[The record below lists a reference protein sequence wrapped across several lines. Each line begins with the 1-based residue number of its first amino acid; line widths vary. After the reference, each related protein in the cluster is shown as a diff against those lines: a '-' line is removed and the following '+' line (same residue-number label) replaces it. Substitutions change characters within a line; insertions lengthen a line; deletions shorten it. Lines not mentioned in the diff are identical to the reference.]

1 MKSFSQALR
10 VRFFVATVLW
20 TFGAGASAQK
30 LDFDTA
36 LRIAMERAPSLQ
48 ARSASLQGATALQT
62 SAAQLPDPRLGI
74 GIDSLPVNGQNRGSL
89 TRDDF
94 TQRQIGWEQD
104 VPNRAKRAARSEAAA
119 ARTER
124 ERALL
129 NAEQLAVRREA
140 GLAWL
145 ARYYADKRLVLF
157 GELNSHHSLLRQT
170 APAQLTAGKINALDV
185 ATLELEAL
193 ALEDRRDELQRE
205 VGQANALLQRWT
217 GTAAE
222 VELSGEAPVLKPDGA
237 RLLAGID
244 SSPDI
249 AAMVT
254 LRSMAE
260 AELREVEAAKVGD
273 WSWGVRYGKRGPA
286 FSDFV
291 SVQLS
296 FELPLATGQRQQPQI
311 AAKQK
316 EIERV
321 DAERED
327 LVRRQTQE
335 LKNLLAE
342 NSELERKLERLTKQ
356 ATPLAA
362 QRTAFALAAYQS
374 GRDKLASVLEA
385 RKQQTDLGLRS
396 LELQAR
402 KATVQWRLITT
413 ISGVKP

>member
-1 MKSFSQALR
+1 MKSFNPALR
-10 VRFFVATVLW
+10 KRCFVVAVLW
-20 TFGAGASAQK
+20 TFGTCASAQK

-36 LRIAMERAPSLQ
+36 LHIAMARAPSLQ
-48 ARSASLQGATALQT
+48 ARIASLQGATALQT
-62 SAAQLPDPRLGI
+62 SAAQLPDPKLGI

-124 ERALL
+124 EQALL
-129 NAEQLAVRREA
+129 QAEQLAVRREA

-145 ARYYADKRLVLF
+145 ARYYADKRLMLF

-170 APAQLTAGKINALDV
+170 APAQLVAGKINALDV
-185 ATLELEAL
+185 ATIELEAL

-205 VGQANALLQRWT
+205 VGQANALMQRWM

-237 RLLAGID
+237 RLLASID
-244 SSPDI
+244 NSPDI
-249 AAMVT
+249 AAMAP

-260 AELREVEAAKVGD
+260 AELREAEAAKAGD

-311 AAKQK
+311 VAKQK
-316 EIERV
+316 EIERI

-335 LKNLLAE
+335 LKTLLAE
-342 NSELERKLERLTKQ
+342 NSELDRKLVRLTTQ
-356 ATPLAA
+356 ATPLAE

-402 KATVQWRLITT
+402 KAAVQWRLITT

>member
-10 VRFFVATVLW
+10 VRFFVASVLW
-20 TFGAGASAQK
+20 TFGTGASAQK

-237 RLLAGID
+237 RLLASID

-260 AELREVEAAKVGD
+260 AELREAEAAKVGD

-291 SVQLS
+291 SVQVS

-316 EIERV
+316 DIERV

-342 NSELERKLERLTKQ
+342 NSELERKLERLTTQ

-385 RKQQTDLGLRS
+385 RKQQTDVGLRN

-402 KATVQWRLITT
+402 KAAVQWRLITT
-413 ISGVKP
+413 ISGVRP